1 MNFVTEKNV
10 PIDNNYERKS
20 NMPLSIV
27 TNVMAMRCRTYLDS
41 STSTLNTAMNRM
53 ASGYRINTAKDDAAG
68 YTIAAQMGT
77 KLSSYDIALN
87 NTQIGADLLSTLEEN
102 FNLINGHLERIRE
115 LTMQASNS
123 TYSDS
128 SKEAINA
135 EVVARLNEIS
145 RVANS
150 AEYNGFNL
158 MDGTITTNLAI
169 QAGIYG
175 NDFSRIDMD
184 QFLFDN
190 ATASAL
196 FNNNDLANIS
206 KKCSGLEAAT
216 KAYDMLSII
225 DSAIT
230 NVSTRV
236 TQIGALQNRLDSA
249 LSAIDVASQN
259 LTSSV
264 STIKD
269 ADIATESTRYIQA
282 QILQQASSTLLV
294 TANSSPSIA
303 LDLL

>member
-1 MNFVTEKNV
+1 M
-10 PIDNNYERKS
+10 S
-20 NMPLSIV
+20 LSIV
-27 TNVMAMRCRTYLDS
+27 TNVMAMRCRTYLDN

-102 FNLINGHLERIRE
+102 FTLINNHLERIRE
-115 LTMQASNS
+115 LAMQASNS
-123 TYSDS
+123 TYSDD
-128 SKEAINA
+128 SKEALKA
-135 EVVARLNEIS
+135 EIAARFDEIS
-145 RVANS
+145 RVAKS

-158 MDGTITTNLAI
+158 MDGTITTDLSI

-175 NDFSRIDMD
+175 NDYSRIDMK
-184 QFLFDN
+184 QFLFDG
-190 ATASAL
+190 ATSSAL
-196 FNNNDLANIS
+196 FGVTQLTTLS
-206 KKCSGLEAAT
+206 KQCAGLDAT
-216 KAYDMLSII
+216 KKAYDMLSSI
-225 DSAIT
+225 DKAIT

-236 TQIGALQNRLDSA
+236 TEIGALQNRLDSA
-249 LSAIDVASQN
+249 ISAIDVASQN

-264 STIKD
+264 GTIKD